1 MDETLKGSDPVAPSV
16 SRLQRLLPDF
26 DPAPH
31 IERLKRDGYT
41 IVENFLDE
49 AGLDAFRADVAP
61 FTGAHRGRNP
71 FEGQTTERVYTLI
84 ARGKLFEQIAA
95 DPRLLAILDA
105 FLLPGY
111 LLSASHSICI
121 HQGEVAQSLH
131 FDDAFYRIPRP
142 RPAISMSVIGAID
155 AFSADNG
162 GTLIFPRSH
171 TWGHDNVDAVRKA
184 SEAGEDHPLMAEM
197 FSLEMPAGAIAIF
210 HGTLVHGAGAN
221 VSGAPRLSFTNQYC
235 EPWARP
241 QENFFLSVPRERVR
255 EMSPEARTL
264 LGYEIFPPFMG
275 HVTATHPAKSLTPG
289 WVPPM
294 VRRARD

>member
-1 MDETLKGSDPVAPSV
+1 MDDTLNGYDPVAPSV
-16 SRLQRLLPDF
+16 SRPRRSHSGF
-26 DPAPH
+26 DPTPH
-31 IERLKRDGYT
+31 IERLKGDGYT
-41 IVENFLDE
+41 IVEGFLDE
-49 AGLDAFRADVAP
+49 AGLDAFRTGLAP
-61 FTGAHRGRNP
+61 FVGAHRGRNP

-84 ARGKLFEQIAA
+84 ARSKLFEQIAA

-105 FLLPGY
+105 FLLRGY

-121 HQGEVAQSLH
+121 HPGEVPQSLH
-131 FDDAFYRIPRP
+131 FDDAFYRVPRP
-142 RPAISMSVIGAID
+142 RAAISMSVIGAID

-162 GTLIFPRSH
+162 GTLIIPRSH
-171 TWGHDNVDAVRKA
+171 TWGQDDVDAVRKA
-184 SEAGEDHPLMAEM
+184 SEAGERHRLMTDM
-197 FSLEMPAGAIAIF
+197 FSLEIPAGAIAIF

-221 VSGAPRLSFTNQYC
+221 VSGAARLSFTNQYC

-275 HVTATHPAKSLTPG
+275 HVTATHPAKSLAPG
-289 WVPPM
+289 WAPPM
-294 VRRARD
+294 VRQARD

>member
-1 MDETLKGSDPVAPSV
+1 MDVILNG
-16 SRLQRLLPDF
+16 F

-41 IVENFLDE
+41 IVEDFLDA
-49 AGLDAFRADVAP
+49 AGLAAFRAGLAP
-61 FTGAHRGRNP
+61 YVGAYRGRNP
-71 FEGQTTERVYTLI
+71 FEGRETERVYTLI
-84 ARGKLFEQIAA
+84 ARGKLFEEIAA

-111 LLSASHSICI
+111 LLSASHSISI
-121 HQGEVAQSLH
+121 HPGEVAQSLH
-131 FDDAFYRIPRP
+131 VDDGFYRVPRP

-155 AFSADNG
+155 AFTAENG
-162 GTLIFPRSH
+162 GTLIVPRSH
-171 TWGHDNVDAVRKA
+171 TWGQEDVDAVRRA
-184 SEAGEDHPLMAEM
+184 SEAGVDHPLMADM
-197 FSLEMPAGAIAIF
+197 FSLKMPAGAIAIF

-221 VSGAPRLSFTNQYC
+221 VSDAQRLSFTNQYC

-241 QENFFLSVPRERVR
+241 QENFFLSVPRELVR

-275 HVTATHPAKSLTPG
+275 HVTANHPGKSLEPG
-289 WVPPM
+289 WIPPL
-294 VRRARD
+294 VRREAG